1 MENENQ
7 EKDDENLSFLYNL
20 KAKPQKS
27 DYLYLTHSE
36 LDEIPSENKSEKKK
50 NEENYI
56 NNNSMND
63 LSSIQDDEYSD
74 DISIYDYFQHNN
86 YNFYNEINKEKQN
99 ELPFEKI
106 LEECKYLFN
115 IFEKIKEIFDY
126 KNIIIRCF
134 HDEENKNQ
142 ENNNCNCIPII
153 YKFRYGMVFSCDNK
167 NYKYLGI
174 CDILKVI
181 FQKKLFI
188 KIDDIKENSDKINN
202 INENTIK
209 IKLIKVIREGHKEV
223 LKLSQNY
230 FAKSYKVIKK
240 IIESDKFNILLDD
253 YNKTEEQRN
262 EIIRKIKNF
271 HKNLIININNYTYF
285 LMIKKI
291 IKESLGF
298 IEENNNLGNIKKDIE
313 IAKKLLYYKE
323 SIKTDKHFLCPR
335 KKNIRIKWITHLY
348 YKDEIKNDIDKNIF
362 ITISSNGYICLF
374 LFNIALS
381 TLKNETSQYKKLL
394 EQKIEAIKNHDNIL
408 KIKKCY
414 DKKDVQENHY
424 FLISSFV
431 EEKALIIRVTEKTE
445 NPLEQRYQINE
456 IETIDFER
464 GLYSSI
470 EFDYKG
476 QYYLLNYHKSFELW
490 YYNEIKNKFARKEI
504 KVLDYIPDYN
514 LGEKSVYGP
523 LIQSQNKNLIIALVS
538 FPIQRIEVYNF
549 DELDNFIC
557 LRFKGFIKLAK
568 DDNFINPCNN
578 DYFLYKNR
586 YLLLTSEVNKNL
598 KEKGGIYVFD
608 LDKLIQISL
617 IEYKDIYR
625 FNCLLGINDDTMI
638 CSIGLIPIQ
647 IKKNINN
654 KDGGLILL
662 KIEEKNGIINV
673 RRIENKIY
681 KGKCKF
687 INCKDFIYE
696 SYFIC
701 SSLKEN
707 GVFRLNEKNEF
718 VHYFNIYSA

>member
-36 LDEIPSENKSEKKK
+36 SDEIPSENKSEKKK

-174 CDILKVI
+174 CDILKII

-271 HKNLIININNYTYF
+271 HKNLIINI
-285 LMIKKI
+285 
-291 IKESLGF
+291 
-298 IEENNNLGNIKKDIE
+298 
-313 IAKKLLYYKE
+313 
-323 SIKTDKHFLCPR
+323 
-335 KKNIRIKWITHLY
+335 
-348 YKDEIKNDIDKNIF
+348 
-362 ITISSNGYICLF
+362 ITIYIF
-374 LFNIALS
+374 
-381 TLKNETSQYKKLL
+381 
-394 EQKIEAIKNHDNIL
+394 
-408 KIKKCY
+408 
-414 DKKDVQENHY
+414 
-424 FLISSFV
+424 
-431 EEKALIIRVTEKTE
+431 
-445 NPLEQRYQINE
+445 
-456 IETIDFER
+456 
-464 GLYSSI
+464 
-470 EFDYKG
+470 
-476 QYYLLNYHKSFELW
+476 
-490 YYNEIKNKFARKEI
+490 
-504 KVLDYIPDYN
+504 
-514 LGEKSVYGP
+514 
-523 LIQSQNKNLIIALVS
+523 
-538 FPIQRIEVYNF
+538 
-549 DELDNFIC
+549 
-557 LRFKGFIKLAK
+557 
-568 DDNFINPCNN
+568 
-578 DYFLYKNR
+578 
-586 YLLLTSEVNKNL
+586 
-598 KEKGGIYVFD
+598 
-608 LDKLIQISL
+608 
-617 IEYKDIYR
+617 
-625 FNCLLGINDDTMI
+625 
-638 CSIGLIPIQ
+638 
-647 IKKNINN
+647 
-654 KDGGLILL
+654 
-662 KIEEKNGIINV
+662 
-673 RRIENKIY
+673 
-681 KGKCKF
+681 
-687 INCKDFIYE
+687 
-696 SYFIC
+696 
-701 SSLKEN
+701 
-707 GVFRLNEKNEF
+707 
-718 VHYFNIYSA
+718 

>member
-1 MENENQ
+1 MENGNQ
-7 EKDDENLSFLYNL
+7 EEHEENSSFLFNL
-20 KAKPQKS
+20 NNRPQKS
-27 DYLYLTHSE
+27 NFLYLTHSQSN
-36 LDEIPSENKSEKKK
+36 EISENKSEKKK
-50 NEENYI
+50 TEENCI

-99 ELPFEKI
+99 EIPFEKI
-106 LEECKYLFN
+106 LEECKYLIN
-115 IFEKIKEIFDY
+115 IFKKINEIFY
-126 KNIIIRCF
+126 FKNIIIRCF
-134 HDEENKNQ
+134 HDEEN
-142 ENNNCNCIPII
+142 NNCNCIPII
-153 YKFRYGMVFSCDNK
+153 YKSRYGMAFSCDNK
-167 NYKYLGI
+167 NYKYLRI
-174 CDILKVI
+174 CDILKLI

-188 KIDDIKENSDKINN
+188 QINNIKENSDKINN

-209 IKLIKVIREGHKEV
+209 IKLIKVINDGHKEV
-223 LKLSQNY
+223 LNLSQNY
-230 FAKSYKVIKK
+230 FAKYNKIIKK
-240 IIESDKFNILLDD
+240 IIENDKFNILLDD
-253 YNKTEEQRN
+253 YNKTEGQRN

-285 LMIKKI
+285 LIIKKI

-298 IEENNNLGNIKKDIE
+298 IGENNNLENIKKDIE

-323 SIKTDKHFLCPR
+323 SIKKDKHFLCQR
-335 KKNIRIKWITHLY
+335 KENIRIKWITHLY
-348 YKDEIKNDIDKNIF
+348 YKDEIKSDIDKNIF
-362 ITISSNGYICLF
+362 ITISSNGYICIF

-381 TLKNETSQYKKLL
+381 TLKNETSQFKKLL
-394 EQKIEAIKNHDNIL
+394 EQKIEEIKIHDNIL

-431 EEKALIIRVTEKTE
+431 EEKALIIKVSEKTE
-445 NPLEQRYQINE
+445 NPLEQRYQIKE

-470 EFDYKG
+470 EIDYKG

-490 YYNEIKNKFARKEI
+490 YYNEIKNKFDRKEI

-514 LGEKSVYGP
+514 LGKKSIYGP
-523 LIQSQNKNLIIALVS
+523 LIQSKNKNLIIALVS

-557 LRFKGFIKLAK
+557 LRLKGFIKLSK

-578 DYFLYKNR
+578 DYFLYKDR

-598 KEKGGIYVFD
+598 RERGGIYVFD
-608 LDKLIQISL
+608 LDKLIQVNL
-617 IEYKDIYR
+617 IEYKDINR
-625 FNCLLGINDDTMI
+625 FNCFLGINDDTMI
-638 CSIGLIPIQ
+638 CSIELIPIQ
-647 IKKNINN
+647 IKKNVNN

-701 SSLKEN
+701 SSFKEN

-718 VHYFNIYSA
+718 VHYFTL